1 METQSQTI
9 KELDKS
15 LALMIEGTVE
25 KGGKLVDWLYEQ
37 SPEIVNQLLVWKGV
51 ESLLHFILGIILI
64 IVPSLL
70 IFKFTPKLKDFI
82 SNSKIKENDK
92 GFIFILL
99 SIAISAALLIP
110 TQSFGWDLLNLT
122 WLKIYISPKVYLL
135 EYLAEVIK

>member
-15 LALMIEGTVE
+15 LALLIEGTVE

-70 IFKFTPKLKDFI
+70 IFRYIPKFKDFI
-82 SNSKIKENDK
+82 FNSKIRENDK
-92 GFIFILL
+92 GFIFTFASFI
-99 SIAISAALLIP
+99 ISAALLIP
-110 TQSFGWDLLNLT
+110 TQSCGWNLLNLT